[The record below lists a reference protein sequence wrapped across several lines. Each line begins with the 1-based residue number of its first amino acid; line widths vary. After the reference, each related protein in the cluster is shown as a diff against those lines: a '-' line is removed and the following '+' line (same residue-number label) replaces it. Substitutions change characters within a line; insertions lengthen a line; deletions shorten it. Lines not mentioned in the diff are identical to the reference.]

1 MATSKSQPGNS
12 LFVTTAVELLGVGV
26 FTLLAGI
33 SDDMGALVVVI
44 MWGIVLGWALLHTS
58 ELSNM
63 VKGL

>member
-1 MATSKSQPGNS
+1 M
-12 LFVTTAVELLGVGV
+12 TTAVELLGMGV